1 MLNRD
6 LRMAIAATLMVSATA
21 ACAAPDPVSFFRA
34 VSVDNTNAVRDML
47 AEGINPNLISTVYD
61 EPALVL
67 AVRDDADKVF
77 QVLLNT
83 PGINL
88 ETPASNGNTALM
100 LAAYR
105 HKQALVEALL
115 AKGAKVNQPGWT
127 ALHYAAS
134 AGDLPIMKILFD
146 RQAVVDARATTN
158 ITPLMFAAREG
169 QEEAVK
175 LLLSWGADPGL
186 KSDHGWTADQFALAA
201 DKPRVAAIITAA
213 QRAAGKGK

>member
-1 MLNRD
+1 MLNRA
-6 LRMAIAATLMVSATA
+6 LRTAIAATLMVSATVVQ
-21 ACAAPDPVSFFRA
+21 AAPDPVSFFRA
-34 VSVDNTNAVRDML
+34 VSVDNANGVRDML
-47 AEGINPNLISTVYD
+47 ADGIDPNLISTVYD

-88 ETPASNGNTALM
+88 ETPAANGNTALM

-146 RQAVVDARATTN
+146 RQAAVDARATTN

-169 QEEAVK
+169 QEEAVR
-175 LLLSWGADPGL
+175 LLLSWGADPSL

-201 DKPRVAAIITAA
+201 DKPRVAAMIKAA
-213 QRAAGKGK
+213 QQARAARK

>member
-21 ACAAPDPVSFFRA
+21 ACAASDPVSFFRA
-34 VSVDNTNAVRDML
+34 VSVDNANGVRDIL
-47 AEGINPNLISTVYD
+47 AEGNDPNLISTVD
-61 EPALVL
+61 EETALML
-67 AVRDDADKVF
+67 AVREEADKVY

-88 ETPASNGNTALM
+88 ETPATNGNTALM
-100 LAAYR
+100 LAAYK

-115 AKGAKVNQPGWT
+115 AKGAKVNQAGWT

-169 QEEAVK
+169 QEEAVR

-186 KSDHGWTADQFALAA
+186 KSDHGWTADQFAMAA
-201 DKPRVAAIITAA
+201 DKPRVAAIIKAA
-213 QRAAGKGK
+213 QQARAASK